1 MSKITLNIILIFLF
15 SPINLLPGNRI
26 FDWPLKINNGYS
38 SSFQEFRPGHFHGGI
53 DLRTFQKTGYTI
65 HAVQEGYIYKI
76 RYVKRGS
83 GKGIYVKHGN
93 GLSSIY
99 FHLRG
104 FTDTVEKIVKKL
116 QSIRGKKYIG
126 NYILKNPIHV
136 SKGEL
141 IGYSGETGSGFPHLH
156 LEIRDEKNALVNPF
170 RLINFRSKDKNFPV
184 LRKLLIRSVKSSGI
198 NGRVGEFGYSFVKEN
213 GPNYKIPENIYING
227 ECEFILN
234 TFDISDTGKHVAPSR
249 IEFILNG
256 EEIYNIEF
264 TRFTYDDNNQLGF
277 VYDMFFSSSS
287 SYFFNLFSQKGFVM
301 SRNSKTSESIFKL
314 TRPGINNFKVNVY
327 DNFNNVTSGRFSV
340 YRSSDPVINI
350 ESSGLGDP
358 GHSLK
363 ITEFHQGTSSKVTL
377 SIFDKN
383 DAKVFNKELKI
394 EEIIKKG
401 VLEIPVSLKDQYLF
415 VEFNFYQGDRLI
427 YKKGFSY
434 NNYDLDYITDL
445 EITKFINRNSVTIRI
460 KDKHIASNNIIL
472 EVIQGRDRLTVF
484 PKYDSE
490 GIFFNFNPLNFK
502 NEVKLNFSIFN
513 NKKLTAQ
520 VQKKIDLI
528 KITDGKVQSVNFTDF
543 NVNFAKRSVR
553 EDKVILVEN
562 VSYPSTYPVLS
573 HQYRVYPHTFP
584 FLDAVHIK
592 FKSVEIN
599 PAQIGIFKYSLK
611 SKKWYYVT
619 TSIKKREGL
628 YVSRILTTG
637 IFSLMR
643 DIYKPEIY
651 FKKPRR
657 LTNNNLDKF
666 KIIITDKGKGV
677 NDNKI
682 KALLNGIPVI
692 SEYDPDWK
700 TLDIEKFNVK
710 IKNGWNRLEVN
721 LEDRAGNYSSK
732 AIRFKVE
739 KFDRK

>member
-104 FTDTVEKIVKKL
+104 FTDPVEKIVKKL
-116 QSIRGKKYIG
+116 QRIRGTKYIG
-126 NYILKNPIHV
+126 NYILKKPIHV
-136 SKGEL
+136 RKGEL

-156 LEIRDEKNALVNPF
+156 LEIRDKKNALVNPF
-170 RLINFRSKDKNFPV
+170 RLINFKAKDKNFPI
-184 LRKLLIRSVKSSGI
+184 LRKLLIRSVKNSGI

-213 GPNYKIPENIYING
+213 GPNYKIPEKLYING

-234 TFDISDTGKHVAPSR
+234 TFDISDSGKHVAPSR
-249 IEFILNG
+249 IEFFLNG

-287 SYFFNLFSQKGFVM
+287 SYFFNLFNQKGFVM
-301 SRNSKTSESIFKL
+301 SKESKTSESIFKL
-314 TRPGINNFKVNVY
+314 IKPGINNFKVKVY

-350 ESSGLGDP
+350 ESSGLGNSSP
-358 GHSLK
+358 SLK
-363 ITEFHQGTSSKVTL
+363 ITEFHPGTSSKVTL

-383 DAKVFNKELKI
+383 DTIVFNKELKI
-394 EEIIKKG
+394 KEIIKNG
-401 VLEIPVSLKDQYLF
+401 ALEIPVGLKDQYLF
-415 VEFNFYQGDRLI
+415 VEFNFYQSDRLI
-427 YKKGFSY
+427 YKKCFSY
-434 NNYDLDYITDL
+434 NNYNLDYITDL
-445 EITKFINRNSVTIRI
+445 EIDKFINRNSVTIRI
-460 KDKHIASNNIIL
+460 KDSHIASNNIIL
-472 EVIQGRDRLTVF
+472 EVIQGSDRLTVF
-484 PKYDSE
+484 PQYDSE
-490 GIFFNFNPLNFK
+490 GMFLNFNPLNFK
-502 NEVKLNFSIFN
+502 NGVKLNFSIFN
-513 NKKLTAQ
+513 NRKLTAQ

-528 KITDGKVQSVNFTDF
+528 KISDWKTQSVKFSDF
-543 NVNFAKRSVR
+543 SINFAKRSVR

-573 HQYRVYPHTFP
+573 PQYRIYPHTFP
-584 FLDAVHIK
+584 FLDAVHIN
-592 FKSVEIN
+592 FKSVERN
-599 PAQIGIFKYSLK
+599 PQQLGIFKYSLK

-657 LTNNNLDKF
+657 LTNNNLNKF
-666 KIIITDKGKGV
+666 KIIITDKGKGI

-682 KALLNGIPVI
+682 KALLNGKSVI

-710 IKNGWNRLEVN
+710 VKNGWNRLEVN

-732 AIRFKVE
+732 VIRFKVE